1 MKTLSRISSCQLPV
15 TYYPPMS
22 HTPVLSKEVIELLH
36 IRPGS
41 VVVDGT
47 VGSGGH
53 ARELAEALDYRGVL
67 FCIDRDPQALV
78 RAEATL
84 TASGAMGYRSLSIRF
99 VHASYREARGMIRDA
114 GVLHTD
120 AVLLDLGFSS
130 DTLAR
135 GRGFSFQ
142 PAAYREPLDMR
153 YDLGEACPTAAE
165 ILKRSDE
172 RTIAKILS
180 AYGEERFASRI
191 AHAIVQTRTRAPLMT
206 VGDLV
211 AAVVRALPPAA
222 RRGPLHAA
230 TRTFQ
235 ALRIAVNRE
244 LDHLDAFLADVPEL
258 LASAGSAA
266 VISFHSLEDRAVKR
280 AFRELEKSGA
290 GTVYTKKPVGP
301 SAAEI
306 RRNPRSR
313 SAKLR
318 VFRKT

>member
-1 MKTLSRISSCQLPV
+1 MPHI
-15 TYYPPMS
+15 
-22 HTPVLSKEVIELLH
+22 PVLSYESIKLLH

-53 ARELAEALDYRGVL
+53 ACMLAEALDYRGVL

-78 RAEATL
+78 RAEASL
-84 TASGAMGYRSLSIRF
+84 AASGATGYRSLSIRF
-99 VHASYREARGMIRDA
+99 VHASYREARDILRDA
-114 GVLHTD
+114 GVLHAD
-120 AVLLDLGFSS
+120 AMILDLGFSS

-142 PAAYREPLDMR
+142 PASYREPLDMR
-153 YDLGEACPTAAE
+153 YDLGEACPTAAD
-165 ILKRSDE
+165 ILRRSDE
-172 RTIAKILS
+172 RTIATILS
-180 AYGEERFASRI
+180 TYGEERFAARI
-191 AHAIVQTRTRAPLMT
+191 ARAIVQTRTRAPLVI

-211 AAVVRALPPAA
+211 ATVVRAIPPAA
-222 RRGPLHAA
+222 RRGSLHAA

-244 LDHLDAFLADVPEL
+244 LDHLEAFLADMPNV
-258 LASAGSAA
+258 LAPDGTAA

-280 AFRELEKSGA
+280 AFRELTKSGA
-290 GTVYTKKPVGP
+290 GTVSTPKPVGP
-301 SAAEI
+301 SEAEV

-318 VFRKT
+318 VFQRSPL

>member
-1 MKTLSRISSCQLPV
+1 MNSA
-15 TYYPPMS
+15 
-22 HTPVLSKEVIELLH
+22 HTPVLSRESIELLH

-53 ARELAEALDYRGVL
+53 ARTLAEALDYRGVL

-84 TASGAMGYRSLSIRF
+84 TASGATRYRSLSIRF
-99 VHASYREARGMIRDA
+99 VHASYREARDVIRDA
-114 GVLHTD
+114 GVLHAD

-153 YDLGEACPTAAE
+153 YDLGEACPTAAD
-165 ILKRSDE
+165 IIKRSDE
-172 RTIAKILS
+172 RTISRILS
-180 AYGEERFASRI
+180 AYGEERFAPRI
-191 AHAIVQTRTRAPLMT
+191 ARAITQTRTRAPLMT

-211 AAVVRALPPAA
+211 AAVARAIPPAA
-222 RRGPLHAA
+222 RHGSGSPKGRRGGPLHAA

-258 LASAGSAA
+258 LAPAGSAA

-280 AFRELEKSGA
+280 AFRGLEKSGV
-290 GTVYTKKPVGP
+290 GTVCTKKPVGP
-301 SAAEI
+301 GAAEI

-318 VFRKT
+318 VFRKSPG